1 MVQFRTVCL
10 SAHLDSFC
18 RKLDELR
25 GLEFVYEFEDPGEE
39 RRRVGWR
46 MDAEYRNGPI
56 TPENTERAKSC
67 ELLYDM
73 LREFDLFEVR
83 AQKGLKTVY
92 AGERWLKPIPVA
104 SFKLF
109 ERSVLIRLPGV
120 VRLLVPRYR
129 KMARRFV
136 KLMDDPNFY
145 VFPIG
150 VPAVRDMVRIYR
162 VLKGDWRAFFRE
174 PKVEIERKLGGSV
187 EGFPRMKLWGY
198 FVEPSRSGE
207 EGAKAK
213 DKAKAKGEGE
223 GVGDSEQRKALA
235 VRKVEEW
242 LTGVTRESFDAALLR
257 LVNEK
262 ISSHEYR
269 FKRVEDQELALA
281 GAQRFFDEF
290 SRKIVQLSDGRCVYF
305 APDARSKER
314 NANDLSRCWA
324 EYAFHA
330 VSSSGKMLEGRNY
343 RERIFNVDK
352 LNNVKAIDV
361 IVAEEHCMF
370 RLIDDHPENDAV
382 IFIGRDEMNGR
393 VEVITRLDEYGNAKA
408 NLGEVTVIVQHSRK
422 KPMPPPKFRPLTEV
436 VEAVAKHQAAGFS
449 PSTTANNISNF
460 GFVCNRAQRTLRI
473 LWIGRML
480 DLKRVDTLIR
490 AFRRVRKQR
499 SAALLLIGEGP
510 ERAYLER
517 LAGADRVVWETPEWQ
532 DGKIVFHDY
541 IKNDIARELMRCAD
555 VYVMPSNGE
564 DGWGAV
570 VSEALTEGCPVIS
583 TFEVGG
589 SATLLP
595 DGNLFHAGDVAA
607 LARLLVR
614 FSGEMVEYDSASWC
628 GANAAAKLLEI
639 VE

>member
-1 MVQFRTVCL
+1 MIQFRTVCL

-25 GLEFVYEFEDPGEE
+25 GIEFVYEFEDPGEE

-46 MDAEYRNGPI
+46 MDAEYCNGPI

-92 AGERWLKPIPVA
+92 AGERWLKPIPLA

-109 ERSVLIRLPGV
+109 GHSVLIRLPGV

-136 KLMDDPNFY
+136 KLMDDANFY

-162 VLKGDWRAFFRE
+162 VLKGDWRAFFRD

-198 FVEPSRSGE
+198 FVEPSRSGKE
-207 EGAKAK
+207 EAK

-223 GVGDSEQRKALA
+223 GEGKGEQR
-235 VRKVEEW
+235 
-242 LTGVTRESFDAALLR
+242 
-257 LVNEK
+257 
-262 ISSHEYR
+262 
-269 FKRVEDQELALA
+269 
-281 GAQRFFDEF
+281 
-290 SRKIVQLSDGRCVYF
+290 
-305 APDARSKER
+305 
-314 NANDLSRCWA
+314 
-324 EYAFHA
+324 
-330 VSSSGKMLEGRNY
+330 M
-343 RERIFNVDK
+343 
-352 LNNVKAIDV
+352 
-361 IVAEEHCMF
+361 
-370 RLIDDHPENDAV
+370 
-382 IFIGRDEMNGR
+382 
-393 VEVITRLDEYGNAKA
+393 
-408 NLGEVTVIVQHSRK
+408 
-422 KPMPPPKFRPLTEV
+422 
-436 VEAVAKHQAAGFS
+436 
-449 PSTTANNISNF
+449 
-460 GFVCNRAQRTLRI
+460 LRI

-480 DLKRVDTLIR
+480 DWKRVDTLMR

-499 SAALLLIGEGP
+499 SAALLIVGEGP

-517 LAGADRVVWETPEWQ
+517 LAGADRVVAAAPEWQ

-541 IKNDIARELMRCAD
+541 VKNDVARELMRRAD
-555 VYVMPSNGE
+555 VYVMPSNAE
-564 DGWGAV
+564 EGWGAA

-583 TFEVGG
+583 TFEAGS

-607 LARLLVR
+607 LTRLLAR
-614 FSGEMVEYDSASWC
+614 FSGEMVEYDSASWR
-628 GANAAAKLLEI
+628 GTNAAAKLLEI